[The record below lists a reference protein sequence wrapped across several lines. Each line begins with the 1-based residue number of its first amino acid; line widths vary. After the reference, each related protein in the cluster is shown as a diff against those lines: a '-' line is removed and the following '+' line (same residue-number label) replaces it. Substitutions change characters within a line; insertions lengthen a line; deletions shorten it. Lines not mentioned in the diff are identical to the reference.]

1 MNQDYQHSLTQCK
14 LFTFFKICIV
24 SLFLFSICYQGYN
37 IYRIESLQQTII
49 STYQELFSISRRFS
63 SYYNNAEAKKMN
75 SGTYEKHGVSIIVNQ
90 ASEVKSLSKGIKK
103 LKFELNRVAPNS
115 IWTIAVLENPALYG
129 HFDPL
134 RQEYRE
140 DYATYTK
147 NSLMNRIVRIEGI
160 EDTYKHFY
168 GCNIKMTDSYLEQ
181 GTNKTVRTIYYP
193 IYNDKKL
200 ESILAI
206 DIKSDLISKII
217 DRYNKNELTVIN
229 NNNKIHNIY
238 NVKFLIPCASNQ
250 PIIIGINYID
260 ILKRSSMLAL
270 VFSTIVFIFYLSI
283 ENKTHF
289 LQRDKMTGF
298 YRRDFYENKLNKLDN
313 FSMLIIDIDNFK
325 QINDTYGHKK
335 GDDIIHYVA
344 KRILDNIRQ
353 KDIAIRWGG
362 EEFIIIFNSM
372 DCSSLYSRAEYI
384 RNLISREPIC
394 GLDITISIGGLCE
407 QDTTFTES
415 YRRADAA
422 LYESKH
428 NGRNRVTII

>member
-1 MNQDYQHSLTQCK
+1 MDQDYQHSLTQCK

-37 IYRIESLQQTII
+37 IYRIENLQQKII
-49 STYQELFSISRRFS
+49 STYQELFTLSRRFS
-63 SYYNNAEAKKMN
+63 SYYNNADSERMPVGIY
-75 SGTYEKHGVSIIVNQ
+75 SRFGTNIIVNK
-90 ASEVKSLSKGIKK
+90 ATEVKLLSEGIAK
-103 LKFELNRVAPNS
+103 LKSELKCIAPES
-115 IWTIAVLENPALYG
+115 IWTIAVLENPANYG

-134 RQEYRE
+134 RPDYRE
-140 DYATYTK
+140 RYASYTK
-147 NSLMNRIVRIEGI
+147 NSLMNRIVRTEGI
-160 EDTYKHFY
+160 EDTYKYFY
-168 GCNIKMTDSYLEQ
+168 GCNIRLTDTYIEQ
-181 GTNKTVRTIYYP
+181 GSNERIRTIYYP

-206 DIKSDLISKII
+206 DIKTNLIQNII
-217 DRYNKNELTVIN
+217 NNYNKKELTVIN
-229 NNNKIHNIY
+229 NNQSHNIY
-238 NVKFLIPCASNQ
+238 SSSISIPCSSGK
-250 PIIIGINYID
+250 PITVGINYID
-260 ILKRSSMLAL
+260 LLKKSSSLAF
-270 VFSTIVFIFYLSI
+270 VFSSIIFVFYLSI
-283 ENKTHF
+283 ENRTHF
-289 LQRDKMTGF
+289 LQRDRMTGF
-298 YRRDFYENKLNKLDN
+298 YRRDFYEKKLNKLDN
-313 FSMLIIDIDNFK
+313 FSMLLIDIDNFK
-325 QINDTYGHKK
+325 KINDTYGHKK
-335 GDDIIHYVA
+335 GDDVIRQVA
-344 KRILDNIRQ
+344 RLIMDNIRQ